1 MASIVIS
8 TPGTLKSTDRGCF
21 EVPRSLVIS
30 PKYGLNTWHD
40 NYLHSVLILT
50 TLLQCLLGHIRLP
63 LLDKIILS
71 WSCLDLGLP
80 TLSQWDWWLVLRRY
94 IHYWAGHKYGGSRGL
109 RTEEGISQL
118 LLSVMTIRAPIL
130 TSPAPTAPPSS
141 HPPRQLLGSG

>member
-1 MASIVIS
+1 MASIVIGADWDS
-8 TPGTLKSTDRGCF
+8 GCF

-50 TLLQCLLGHIRLP
+50 SLLQCLLGHIMLP

-80 TLSQWDWWLVLRRY
+80 TLSQWDW
-94 IHYWAGHKYGGSRGL
+94 
-109 RTEEGISQL
+109 
-118 LLSVMTIRAPIL
+118 
-130 TSPAPTAPPSS
+130 
-141 HPPRQLLGSG
+141 